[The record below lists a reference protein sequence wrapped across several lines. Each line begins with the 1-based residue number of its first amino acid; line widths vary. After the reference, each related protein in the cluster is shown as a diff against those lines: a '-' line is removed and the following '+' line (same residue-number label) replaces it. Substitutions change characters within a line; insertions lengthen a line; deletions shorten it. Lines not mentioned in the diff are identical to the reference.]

1 MTADA
6 GRGETPGM
14 KRFLWGLLLL
24 LVVCGAA
31 GWYWQSQIIGVA
43 GRWYMSRM
51 AAREDR
57 SGSLDERRKLLA
69 QMNRYLLMPPPDD
82 ALVPELFDLT
92 TQLSA
97 RVATGE
103 ISLNWAA
110 YIYTAYQRDL
120 VQQRPDGKPRRSS
133 DEVAAQLAQYVQ
145 FFSIQKRPDQRGVTM
160 GDLLGKEGDEVIT
173 LDEIEES
180 ERTGKEIDLRNRGAH

>member
-1 MTADA
+1 
-6 GRGETPGM
+6 M

-69 QMNRYLLMPPPDD
+69 QMNRYMLMPPPDD

-133 DEVAAQLAQYVQ
+133 DEVAAQLAQYVR

-160 GDLLGKEGDEVIT
+160 GDLMGKEGDEVIT

-180 ERTGKEIDLRNRGAH
+180 ERTGKEIDLRNRGVH